1 MRFGETRK
9 LKWCHVDFENKI
21 LTVPRELT
29 KSDRE
34 HRLPLSDFLVALLRK
49 RYVYRKQSEWVFQS
63 SRLKNNHLSGGVGM
77 VRRVR
82 AKSGIRFSFH
92 DLRRTFLTMGEKLDV
107 PPYAL
112 KRLVNHSVSNDMTG
126 RYLVLDIERLRIHM
140 SRITDAFIDLLA
152 INGSAIKEW
161 KSTDEYESTEVTQLL
176 IPLEDI
182 RIM

>member
-1 MRFGETRK
+1 
-9 LKWCHVDFENKI
+9 
-21 LTVPRELT
+21 
-29 KSDRE
+29 
-34 HRLPLSDFLVALLRK
+34 
-49 RYVYRKQSEWVFQS
+49 
-63 SRLKNNHLSGGVGM
+63 M

-82 AKSGIRFSFH
+82 AKSSIRFSFH

-152 INGSAIKEW
+152 INGSAKALQQPRSLKE
-161 KSTDEYESTEVTQLL
+161 
-176 IPLEDI
+176 
-182 RIM
+182 